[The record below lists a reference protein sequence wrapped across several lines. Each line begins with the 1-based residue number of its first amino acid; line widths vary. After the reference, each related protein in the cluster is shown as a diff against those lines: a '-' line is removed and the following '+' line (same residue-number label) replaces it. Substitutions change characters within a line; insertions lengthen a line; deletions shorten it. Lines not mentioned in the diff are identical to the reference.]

1 MVSVKTMYSQL
12 ACEDSVSQLTNDP
25 AGMQSMI
32 SFLVTIPDSGI
43 PFAKPL
49 AIVMRSGTTP
59 LCSMANIL
67 PVRPKPVWISSAIMR
82 MPCWSHTSRIAR
94 R

>member
-1 MVSVKTMYSQL
+1 MYSQ
-12 ACEDSVSQLTNDP
+12 ATREDTATRLTNEP

-49 AIVMRSGTTP
+49 AIVIRSGTTP

-67 PVRPKPVWISSAIMR
+67 PVRPNPVWISSAIMR
-82 MPCWSHTSRIAR
+82 MPC
-94 R
+94 